1 MTKIAHCVRCG
12 DRDLASPDI
21 DGGWCWTCEEDYF
34 DYVEGGGT
42 LQPHRGHD
50 TYSDCNSRCICCARI
65 DLLY

>member
-42 LQPHRGHD
+42 LQPQED
-50 TYSDCNSRCICCARI
+50 WKK
-65 DLLY
+65 